1 MTREEIKQEVISLSS
16 NQLLLEL
23 GTGTGK
29 SRMAIEKIKSWS
41 NNKKKTL
48 LIVVPRNV
56 LKENWKAEIKKWW
69 IHCNLDIT
77 YTTYVSLPK
86 YKGKWDYVIMD
97 ECHHLSERCRKSL
110 NDFSISYIILLS
122 ATVNKNLK
130 EEFKKLFPSL
140 YIYKKSLR
148 EVIDNN
154 ILPDPKVFLWPLELD
169 NTKNTEVIWF
179 NKNTKGP
186 VKECTWIQ
194 RWHYIKQFPNCPIK
208 VKCTEKQYI
217 LKINEN
223 IDFWKKRYLTRRQ
236 EIAKNKWLKLC
247 GERLKWL
254 SDKKLK
260 YVFQLLSILKNH
272 RTLTFCNSI
281 EQTELLGKYCINSK
295 SKSSMYNLDLFNRG
309 KIKHITACNMLNEGM
324 NLINCKVGIYA
335 NLNSSETIVKQ
346 RLGRVL
352 RHKNPIIIVPFFKN
366 TRDEELKNKM
376 LEDYNPE
383 LITVMETIKELV
395 I

>member
-140 YIYKKSLR
+140 YIYKKSL
-148 EVIDNN
+148 
-154 ILPDPKVFLWPLELD
+154 
-169 NTKNTEVIWF
+169 
-179 NKNTKGP
+179 
-186 VKECTWIQ
+186 
-194 RWHYIKQFPNCPIK
+194 
-208 VKCTEKQYI
+208 
-217 LKINEN
+217 
-223 IDFWKKRYLTRRQ
+223 
-236 EIAKNKWLKLC
+236 
-247 GERLKWL
+247 
-254 SDKKLK
+254 S
-260 YVFQLLSILKNH
+260 
-272 RTLTFCNSI
+272 
-281 EQTELLGKYCINSK
+281 
-295 SKSSMYNLDLFNRG
+295 
-309 KIKHITACNMLNEGM
+309 NM
-324 NLINCKVGIYA
+324 I
-335 NLNSSETIVKQ
+335 
-346 RLGRVL
+346 
-352 RHKNPIIIVPFFKN
+352 
-366 TRDEELKNKM
+366 
-376 LEDYNPE
+376 
-383 LITVMETIKELV
+383 
-395 I
+395 